1 MPQAPPKSKQRTD
14 TSDAMSI
21 RTRTSSLFRR
31 SIDQSVLTEHRSLV
45 EDINR
50 RNILRGAVSLG
61 ALSLLTGCDVTED
74 DSVQTVLRAV
84 SSWNDR
90 VQAAIFR
97 PNHLAPTFSPSQVV
111 KPPRFNAYYD
121 IEEVKPLDGATWK
134 LELAG
139 LIADKRPWSAQQ
151 IYQLPEQEIIIRH
164 ICVEGW
170 DYIGQWSGPNLRGF
184 LQRVGA
190 DLTAKYV
197 VFTCNDDY
205 TESIDMATALHPQ
218 TILATKYAGQTIADP
233 FGYPL
238 RLRTSTKLGYKNA
251 KWVKAITVTNDFDET
266 FWSKQGFNWFAGI

>member
-1 MPQAPPKSKQRTD
+1 MFLTKTPSIFRPQKR
-14 TSDAMSI
+14 
-21 RTRTSSLFRR
+21 
-31 SIDQSVLTEHRSLV
+31 IDQGVLRQNRKLV

-50 RNILRGAVSLG
+50 RNVLRGAISLG
-61 ALSLLTGCDVTED
+61 ALTLLTGCDVSEEAP
-74 DSVQTVLRAV
+74 VQKMLRTVSA
-84 SSWNDR
+84 WNDR
-90 VQAAIFR
+90 VQSTLFR

-121 IEEVKPLDGATWK
+121 IEDVKPVNGATWQ

-139 LIADKRPWSAQQ
+139 RIADKQPWSAQQ
-151 IYQLPEQEIIIRH
+151 IYQLPEQELIIKH

-170 DYIGQWSGPNLRGF
+170 DYIGQWSGPNLRDF

-197 VFTCNDDY
+197 YFICNDDY

-218 TILATKYAGQTIADP
+218 TILATKYAGSLITDP

-251 KWVKAITVTNDFDET
+251 KWVKAIEVTNDFRET